1 MPGQF
6 LVTLVGIVGRMKKR
20 FRIAGVNGNG
30 NAETAAFL
38 PDWIQP
44 GIVHRDELAALVP
57 HAQAEVFQHFQSACT
72 TGYGIIQLRDHLLTE
87 VRVID
92 LAPVVLRE
100 HHEAAGMGL
109 DHFIQHALQLVSPH
123 AG

>member
-1 MPGQF
+1 MADQF
-6 LVTLVGIVGRMKKR
+6 LVPLVGVVRRMKKC
-20 FRIAGVNGNG
+20 FGIAGVNGNG
-30 NAETAAFL
+30 NADTAAFL
-38 PDWIQP
+38 PDGIQS
-44 GIVHRDELAALVP
+44 GIIHRDELAALVP

-109 DHFIQHALQLVSPH
+109 DHFIQYGLQLVPPH